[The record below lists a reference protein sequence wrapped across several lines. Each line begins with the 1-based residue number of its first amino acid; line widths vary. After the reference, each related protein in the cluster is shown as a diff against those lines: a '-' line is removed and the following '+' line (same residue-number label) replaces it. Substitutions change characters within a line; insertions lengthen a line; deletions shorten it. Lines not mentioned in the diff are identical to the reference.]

1 MLKISSICWAQ
12 TTRWLILGVFLL
24 GLVSTVNLSARA
36 SEVETGY
43 RLGAGDRIR
52 VTVFGHEDLSGEF
65 DVDGN
70 GNVSLPLLREVSA
83 QGKSTSELEATIADK
98 LSPDY
103 LVNPRV
109 SVDLLTYR
117 PFYIYGEVNNP
128 GSYPYENGMTVRKAV
143 ATAGGYTYRAR
154 ESKARITRSSSSK
167 GEETF
172 DLDDGPV
179 SIYPGDVI
187 KIPERYF

>member
-1 MLKISSICWAQ
+1 MLKISSVCWAL
-12 TTRWLILGVFLL
+12 TTRLLILGVFLL
-24 GLVSTVNLSARA
+24 GLVSTTGLSARA
-36 SEVETGY
+36 SDVDQGY
-43 RLGAGDRIR
+43 RLGSGDRIR

-70 GNVSLPLLREVSA
+70 GNVSLPLLREVA
-83 QGKSTSELEATIADK
+83 AKGKTTSELEGTIAGK

-154 ESKARITRSSSSK
+154 ESKARITRSGSSK
-167 GEETF
+167 GEETL

-179 SIYPGDVI
+179 SIYPGDVV
-187 KIPERYF
+187 KIPERFF